1 MNKNLFFRIGAAFA
15 LMLGLSACVDE
26 NYDLSKVDTTMT
38 IIPGLT
44 IPLDVQPDPVGLSE
58 TFFKTSNPVIDEGED
73 HSMIIG
79 NIDGRNNIRVG
90 VPADEI
96 GRQHFIKLPGF
107 VEISCGSLLEDIIPG
122 AVFRIDA
129 SPVCN
134 VTNPLN
140 HPLKLSGKARCGG
153 KEVAFGPYEVPAGFS
168 KVKLEDD
175 ALKVFLNPVESDI
188 VLFDMVLDGVLA
200 SDAVPM
206 TKSSGE
212 YVFDITGYIPLEFE
226 AGDEISVS
234 VPLEDVSEVDIKE
247 IADEYGVDVKSF
259 ILNVDVVNNAPF
271 ELTATASALTGGKMA
286 SATMDPAIA
295 AGSIESP
302 VTTRTAVTVILP
314 DGVTDLTEIELHIK
328 AKAMADPSYIKS
340 NHTLTFKPIDL
351 VFNKGVQISL

>member
-1 MNKNLFFRIGAAFA
+1 M
-15 LMLGLSACVDE
+15 
-26 NYDLSKVDTTMT
+26 
-38 IIPGLT
+38 
-44 IPLDVQPDPVGLSE
+44 
-58 TFFKTSNPVIDEGED
+58 
-73 HSMIIG
+73 
-79 NIDGRNNIRVG
+79 
-90 VPADEI
+90 EI
-96 GRQHFIKLPGF
+96 A
-107 VEISCGSLLEDIIPG
+107 CGSLLEDIIPG
-122 AVFRIDA
+122 AVFRLDA
-129 SPVCN
+129 SPVCS

-140 HPLKLSGKARCGG
+140 HPLKFSGKARCGG

-247 IADEYGVDVKSF
+247 VADEYGVDVKSF

-271 ELTATASALTGGKMA
+271 ELTATLPSSVVKPYFVSESGTPLGQGARWLPLPWTRQSP
-286 SATMDPAIA
+286 PARL
-295 AGSIESP
+295 S
-302 VTTRTAVTVILP
+302 LP
-314 DGVTDLTEIELHIK
+314 
-328 AKAMADPSYIKS
+328 
-340 NHTLTFKPIDL
+340 
-351 VFNKGVQISL
+351 SLRGLLSLSSFRMV